1 MRSRCLF
8 AWISL
13 GFCPGWVQASTPI
26 AASDV
31 VATRIE
37 VRRLGAL
44 LAARPGQAQPVSL
57 EGTVVF
63 VDTSSRTVFLH
74 DGTGSIAVEGW
85 DGRDPMAPGSRIRV
99 DGTVSLETFGP
110 TVRASMIRTVGIGP
124 LPEAIPLSYQDVLS
138 GSEQHQWVRVRGVG
152 RTATNVEGG
161 AELRVATD
169 FGVIRVL
176 VSGASA
182 AEIGRLIDGRLIV
195 RGVCELIVNQRHQ
208 VAGFRLLAPGLGSLG
223 VEEAGAVDPF
233 SLPVRPID
241 TLARYSAQ
249 TSFGRRVRVVGVV
262 TLARPGRNYFIHD
275 ATGPLYVMGVERIR
289 LRPGDLVDVV
299 GFLGSD
305 QELQLEHAVARVIGR
320 ERVPDPR
327 KTNAAAIMKGGFGDE
342 LVTLE
347 GTLTSIARYS
357 DEHVYTLTADGIVYY
372 GHLEHLDPPLEVEE
386 MSRVRVVGVCIESLG
401 DDGRP
406 TGFKIRLRSAADMV
420 VIQRPSWWTLRHAA
434 WVLGA
439 TGSVL
444 FVFLAWVMLLQRQV
458 RRQTRH
464 VEAAR
469 DTAVAANRA
478 KDHFLANMSHEIRTP
493 MNGVIGMT
501 ELLLDTDLTPEQ
513 REYIRLA
520 KRSAASLVTI
530 INEILDFSAIEAG
543 KLIINRTEFEVR
555 EVVDEGLSL
564 LALQARQKGLTFAQQ
579 VDPGVPAVVAGD
591 PQRLRQ
597 ILVNLVGNAIKFTE
611 RGSITVT
618 VSRSSGAASAVELQ
632 FSVADSGIGIPD
644 DKRATVFDSFT
655 QADGSISRRYGGTG
669 LGLTICAR
677 LAEAMGGRV
686 WVDSTPD
693 RGSTFHVV
701 LPFEVVQR
709 QDRSEPKAHREPQA
723 VPDRVAQLATD
734 LAVNPA
740 ALRILVAEDSPVNQR
755 LARALLTRRGHVV
768 MVANNG
774 QEALDLLERETVD
787 LVVMD
792 VQMPDVDGLEAAR
805 RIRARE
811 RETGG
816 HLPIIAM
823 TAHAM
828 LGDREKCLEAGMD
841 EYVTKPIEP
850 AALFA
855 AVSRVMHA
863 RSNPEEQRTSAIPTS
878 PG

>member
-1 MRSRCLF
+1 MDF
-8 AWISL
+8 
-13 GFCPGWVQASTPI
+13 VPI
-26 AASDV
+26 AAWKSPC
-31 VATRIE
+31 TIR
-37 VRRLGAL
+37 
-44 LAARPGQAQPVSL
+44 
-57 EGTVVF
+57 
-63 VDTSSRTVFLH
+63 SRTY
-74 DGTGSIAVEGW
+74 
-85 DGRDPMAPGSRIRV
+85 RSRK
-99 DGTVSLETFGP
+99 SP
-110 TVRASMIRTVGIGP
+110 TDS
-124 LPEAIPLSYQDVLS
+124 
-138 GSEQHQWVRVRGVG
+138 
-152 RTATNVEGG
+152 
-161 AELRVATD
+161 AE
-169 FGVIRVL
+169 
-176 VSGASA
+176 
-182 AEIGRLIDGRLIV
+182 E
-195 RGVCELIVNQRHQ
+195 
-208 VAGFRLLAPGLGSLG
+208 P
-223 VEEAGAVDPF
+223 
-233 SLPVRPID
+233 
-241 TLARYSAQ
+241 
-249 TSFGRRVRVVGVV
+249 
-262 TLARPGRNYFIHD
+262 
-275 ATGPLYVMGVERIR
+275 
-289 LRPGDLVDVV
+289 
-299 GFLGSD
+299 
-305 QELQLEHAVARVIGR
+305 
-320 ERVPDPR
+320 
-327 KTNAAAIMKGGFGDE
+327 
-342 LVTLE
+342 
-347 GTLTSIARYS
+347 
-357 DEHVYTLTADGIVYY
+357 
-372 GHLEHLDPPLEVEE
+372 E

-469 DTAVAANRA
+469 DTAVATNRA
-478 KDHFLANMSHEIRTP
+478 KDHFLPNMSHEIRTP

-618 VSRSSGAASAVELQ
+618 VSRSRDAAGAAGAVELQ

-686 WVDSTPD
+686 WVDSTPG

-723 VPDRVAQLATD
+723 VPDRVAQLAAD

-740 ALRILVAEDSPVNQR
+740 SLRILGAEDSPVNQR

-768 MVANNG
+768 IVANNG

-792 VQMPDVDGLEAAR
+792 VQMPDVDGLEATR

-863 RSNPEEQRTSAIPTS
+863 RSSPEEQKTAAIMTSS
-878 PG
+878 G